1 MDTFDGINIWIED
14 LTGTNAKRKILEA
27 KQDLVTLRE
36 LDETIGKHLDI
47 TWSDTQVL
55 NNSME
60 MFDPNQNVITFTDKA
75 LSHFSEVVAEN
86 QAIGIRLRLEGG
98 GCAG

>member
-1 MDTFDGINIWIED
+1 LKIRKRKIFRCLVDTFDGINIWIED

-47 TWSDTQVL
+47 T
-55 NNSME
+55 
-60 MFDPNQNVITFTDKA
+60 
-75 LSHFSEVVAEN
+75 
-86 QAIGIRLRLEGG
+86 
-98 GCAG
+98 